1 LLARSLRW
9 SHQVPGCVDV
19 PVAAFT
25 PARGGG
31 GACRVRPGSAGV
43 LRVYSQRPADRVNA
57 SSVAESGKAI
67 CIIFVALVVGR
78 APAFP
83 RDWPPS
89 AKAAGRAG
97 IPVAAFARKAVLDAA
112 GS

>member
-9 SHQVPGCVDV
+9 SHQVPGCVDD

-31 GACRVRPGSAGV
+31 GACRVRP
-43 LRVYSQRPADRVNA
+43 
-57 SSVAESGKAI
+57 
-67 CIIFVALVVGR
+67 
-78 APAFP
+78 
-83 RDWPPS
+83 
-89 AKAAGRAG
+89 
-97 IPVAAFARKAVLDAA
+97 VAAFARKAVLDAA